1 MPPRTGSSRRRHTS
15 LESFDTAAL
24 HRFSRVGRFTALRK
38 TWEKRCSARVNPN
51 ASPDGKHASQNSDV
65 PCLLVQ
71 RVARLRGINGLLTE

>member
-51 ASPDGKHASQNSDV
+51 ASPDGKHASQVAMCLACSFSG
-65 PCLLVQ
+65 LLVC
-71 RVARLRGINGLLTE
+71 AE